1 MKIIVTGGAGS
12 IGSELCRQLS
22 KENTVIALDQDESG
36 LFDLAQEV
44 NIIPEICNIRD
55 YQKLD
60 FIIDKYRP
68 DVIFHAA
75 AYKHLSRY
83 EREHFGEIVDTN
95 IGGTKNLLMLCQKY
109 AIKKFIFIST
119 DKAVNPTSLMGS
131 TKLVGEIMTK
141 RNGYTVVRFGNVI
154 GSRGSVIHIWG
165 KQAEKKEPLSITEF
179 EMKRFFM
186 SIPDAVKLVIR
197 ASEIPNGG
205 QTIILDMGEQRFIK
219 DVAKELF
226 PNSKLRRIG
235 AKDGEKLEEELMTT
249 EEKQRAI
256 KQEEFFIIKNG

>member
-1 MKIIVTGGAGS
+1 MNILVTGGAGS
-12 IGSELCRQLS
+12 IGSELCRQLV
-22 KENTVIALDQDESG
+22 KDNTVIGLDQDESS
-36 LFDLAQEV
+36 LFDLVQDV

-68 DVIFHAA
+68 DIIYHCA

-131 TKLVGEIMTK
+131 TKLVGEIMTR
-141 RNGYTVVRFGNVI
+141 RNGYTVVRFGNVM
-154 GSRGSVIHIWG
+154 GSRGSVIPIWK
-165 KQAEKKEPLSITEF
+165 KQADKGEPLSITEF

-186 SIPDAVKLVIR
+186 SIPDAVKLVIK
-197 ASEIPNGG
+197 ASELPNGG
-205 QTIILDMGEQRFIK
+205 KTIILNMGEQRFIK
-219 DVAKELF
+219 DIAKELF

-235 AKDGEKLEEELMTT
+235 AKDGEKLEEVLMTED
-249 EEKQRAI
+249 EEKRAV
-256 KQEEFFIIKNG
+256 KQGDFFIIQNG